1 MIGRWLDAVPPL
13 QRQYSHLPWCRRLAA
28 LLVALW
34 LPAADAYAQKA
45 SEAELQGRAQFVY
58 NFANFVEWPDDAFAN
73 KTAPIKVCLFGE
85 VDFGPYL
92 YTFSGTRIGERTL
105 TVQKADQIEEIRSG
119 CHILYVGQD
128 ERVRLPTFW
137 QEIQYIYVLSIGDRQ
152 GFADK
157 GGIIN
162 ILRTRDR
169 VQFDVNIENALLN
182 GLFLD
187 SDLLALARVIKRNS
201 RTGP

>member
-1 MIGRWLDAVPPL
+1 M
-13 QRQYSHLPWCRRLAA
+13 
-28 LLVALW
+28 LLWITIVTVIIFGWGAEFAW
-34 LPAADAYAQKA
+34 AQDNKT
-45 SEAELQGRAQFVY
+45 EAEKQVRAQFVY
-58 NFANFVEWPDDAFAN
+58 NFANFVEWPADAFGDAD
-73 KTAPIKVCLFGE
+73 APIKVCLLGE
-85 VDFGPYL
+85 VFFAPYL
-92 YTFSGTRIGERTL
+92 YSYHGSLIGERPLSVT
-105 TVQKADQIEEIRSG
+105 KADTLDEIRAG
-119 CHILYVGQD
+119 CHILYVGHD

-137 QEIQYIYVLSIGDRQ
+137 KEISYIYVLSIGERE

-187 SDLLALARVIKRNS
+187 SDLLALARTIKRNTS
-201 RTGP
+201 KAQ

>member
-1 MIGRWLDAVPPL
+1 MIVRWLDA
-13 QRQYSHLPWCRRLAA
+13 
-28 LLVALW
+28 LLSRSWSLCGSAVLLTVLW
-34 LPAADAYAQKA
+34 LPASYGYAQK
-45 SEAELQGRAQFVY
+45 SVDAEQQVRAQFVY
-58 NFANFVEWPDDAFAN
+58 NFANFVEWPDDAFADSN
-73 KTAPIKVCLFGE
+73 APIKVCLFGE
-85 VDFGPYL
+85 VDFAPYL
-92 YTFSGTRIGERTL
+92 YTFGGTRIGERTL
-105 TVQKADQIEEIRSG
+105 VVQKADQVEEIRSG

>member
-1 MIGRWLDAVPPL
+1 MKFHWLIGCWVLM
-13 QRQYSHLPWCRRLAA
+13 AA
-28 LLVALW
+28 MTAFSQAPSEVR
-34 LPAADAYAQKA
+34 
-45 SEAELQGRAQFVY
+45 SEAEQQVRAQFVY
-58 NFANFVEWPDDAFAN
+58 NFANFVEWPEDAFAGAD
-73 KTAPIKVCLFGE
+73 APIKICLFGA
-85 VDFGPYL
+85 VDFAPYL
-92 YTFSGTRIGERTL
+92 YTFAGTMIGSRPL
-105 TVQKADQIEEIRSG
+105 VVQKADEIAQIKAG
-119 CHILYVGQD
+119 CHILYVGWD

-169 VQFDVNIENALLN
+169 MQFDVNIENALLN

-187 SDLLALARVIKRNS
+187 SDLLALARVIKRNT
-201 RTGP
+201 RPAP